1 MSGSSQVFADG
12 VLAGQVA
19 LVTGGGTGLGRAT
32 AAELLSCGA
41 QVVIAGRRADVIE
54 ATAEQLGEGVT
65 AVQGDVRTDEGAA
78 ALIAAV
84 LERHGRLDVLV
95 NNAGGQ
101 YFVPAEAIE
110 QKGWRAVWRL
120 NLGGT
125 RRMCEAA
132 IPAFKAAGGGT
143 IVNVT
148 FSPHHGLPGMTHS
161 GAARAGVEGYTRALA
176 ARLYPDGIAV
186 MAAAAGHFH
195 TDALDKYP
203 EGVRASAAAAAPM
216 QRLGRPEEHAWLVA
230 LCASPMR
237 MALSGAVL
245 TVDGARDNY
254 YGAWPPVAITV
265 GEGEV
270 PTETRKPP
278 TTR

>member
-1 MSGSSQVFADG
+1 MTVSQVFSAG
-12 VLAGQVA
+12 MLAGRVA

-32 AAELLSCGA
+32 AAELQRCGA
-41 QVVIAGRRADVIE
+41 QVVLAGRRTEVLEKA
-54 ATAEQLGEGVT
+54 
-65 AVQGDVRTDEGAA
+65 VRTIGGDAAWVAGDIRTDDGAKA
-78 ALIAAV
+78 IVDDVVAG
-84 LERHGRLDVLV
+84 HGRLDVLV

-110 QKGWRAVWRL
+110 AKGWRAVWRL

-132 IPAFKAAGGGT
+132 LPALRAAGGGT
-143 IVNVT
+143 IVNTT

-161 GAARAGVEGYTRALA
+161 GAARAGVEGYSRELA
-176 ARLYPDGIAV
+176 ARLYDDGIAV
-186 MAAAAGHFH
+186 VVAAPGHYD

-203 EGVRASAAAAAPM
+203 DTVRAAAAGGVPM
-216 QRLGRPEEHAWLVA
+216 QRLGRPEEHAWLVT
-230 LCASPMR
+230 LCASPLR

-245 TVDGARDNY
+245 TADGARDNF
-254 YGAWPPVAITV
+254 YGAWPPAAITV

-270 PTETRKPP
+270 PTEERKPP
-278 TTR
+278 ATG

>member
-1 MSGSSQVFADG
+1 MSPSDVFADG
-12 VLAGQVA
+12 MLAGRIA

-32 AAELLSCGA
+32 AAELLACGA
-41 QVVIAGRRADVIE
+41 QVVICGRRADVLE
-54 ATAEQLGEGVT
+54 ASVAKLGDGAGFV
-65 AVQGDVRTDEGAA
+65 AGDIRTHEGAHA
-78 ALIAAV
+78 IIDEV
-84 LERHGRLDVLV
+84 LARHGRLDILI

-101 YFVPAEAIE
+101 YFVPAEGIE
-110 QKGWRAVWRL
+110 LKGWRAVWRL

-132 IPAFKAAGGGT
+132 IPALRASAGGT
-143 IVNVT
+143 ILNVT

-161 GAARAGVEGYTRALA
+161 GAARAGVEGYTRELA
-176 ARLYPDGIAV
+176 AELFDDGIAV
-186 MAAAAGHFH
+186 MAAAAGHFD

-203 EGVRASAAAAAPM
+203 ATVRAQVAGGVPM
-216 QRLGRPEEHAWLVA
+216 QRLGRPEEHAWMVA
-230 LCASPMR
+230 LCASPLR

-254 YGAWPPVAITV
+254 YGAWPPAALTV

-270 PTETRKPP
+270 PPEERKPP
-278 TTR
+278 ATR